1 MYCTALYQLSILFIP
16 TNKLTIISAKSKRS
30 VGEGSMGDSERLEN
44 WLLHRK
50 KNPSESSG
58 GSNRYRNTY
67 VYVLPLYNG
76 PIVWCTVHAT
86 CTRGN
91 GQIIG
96 QVIVLIWKIVS
107 DTITESGYRVS
118 ITNLLFWTVLCT
130 FHFRSEAL
138 CESPRLF
145 PVYLHCYPQ
154 GMASKASNDDL
165 AVQATN
171 NDATSC
177 KRWGRGRGWNLRG
190 KLS

>member
-1 MYCTALYQLSILFIP
+1 VL
-16 TNKLTIISAKSKRS
+16 R
-30 VGEGSMGDSERLEN
+30 VGEVSGRAPWVIRSDWRTGFSTE
-44 WLLHRK
+44 K

-58 GSNRYRNTY
+58 GSNRYRKLY
-67 VYVLPLYNG
+67 VCTAFIWWIDRVIPCTLLLYPCG
-76 PIVWCTVHAT
+76 MRRT
-86 CTRGN
+86 

-154 GMASKASNDDL
+154 GMASKVSNDDL

-177 KRWGRGRGWNLRG
+177 KRWGRGRGWNSRG